1 MANILI
7 VDDEAAIAD
16 LIQLT
21 LAQAG
26 HKSETAMSGSEA
38 ADKLEKEQYDLVL
51 LDVMLPEISG
61 FELMEYLAPT
71 GTPVIFLT
79 AKAALEDRVQGLHQG
94 ADDYIVKPF
103 APAELLARVEAV
115 LRRTGRGMAVL
126 RAWDVTVDTARQ
138 QVTQNGA
145 PVELTPKEYELLLLL
160 LRNRGRALYRDYI
173 LETVWGLDAELDTAR
188 TVDTHIR
195 RLRRKLGWDS
205 QIETVWRV
213 GYCLQPEEP
222 KQEVPR

>member
-79 AKAALEDRVQGLHQG
+79 AN
-94 ADDYIVKPF
+94 
-103 APAELLARVEAV
+103 
-115 LRRTGRGMAVL
+115 LRR
-126 RAWDVTVDTARQ
+126 
-138 QVTQNGA
+138 
-145 PVELTPKEYELLLLL
+145 
-160 LRNRGRALYRDYI
+160 RGRWR
-173 LETVWGLDAELDTAR
+173 TGCGGCGWGR
-188 TVDTHIR
+188 TTT
-195 RLRRKLGWDS
+195 S
-205 QIETVWRV
+205 
-213 GYCLQPEEP
+213 
-222 KQEVPR
+222 

>member
-79 AKAALEDRVQGLHQG
+79 AKGALADRVRGLRLG
-94 ADDYIVKPF
+94 ADDYIVKGGGGAAAQRAAGHGAGVRAGSGPGGPHREAGRPADRAHAPGVRPVF
-103 APAELLARVEAV
+103 AF
-115 LRRTGRGMAVL
+115 
-126 RAWDVTVDTARQ
+126 
-138 QVTQNGA
+138 GA
-145 PVELTPKEYELLLLL
+145 QPWA
-160 LRNRGRALYRDYI
+160 GALPGCD
-173 LETVWGLDAELDTAR
+173 L
-188 TVDTHIR
+188 
-195 RLRRKLGWDS
+195 
-205 QIETVWRV
+205 
-213 GYCLQPEEP
+213 
-222 KQEVPR
+222 

>member
-79 AKAALEDRVQGLHQG
+79 AKGALADRVRGCG
-94 ADDYIVKPF
+94 WG
-103 APAELLARVEAV
+103 
-115 LRRTGRGMAVL
+115 RT
-126 RAWDVTVDTARQ
+126 TT
-138 QVTQNGA
+138 
-145 PVELTPKEYELLLLL
+145 
-160 LRNRGRALYRDYI
+160 
-173 LETVWGLDAELDTAR
+173 
-188 TVDTHIR
+188 
-195 RLRRKLGWDS
+195 S
-205 QIETVWRV
+205 
-213 GYCLQPEEP
+213 
-222 KQEVPR
+222 

>member
-26 HKSETAMSGSEA
+26 HKSETVMSGSEA

-79 AKAALEDRVQGLHQG
+79 AKGALADRVRGLRLG

-103 APAELLARVEAV
+103 EPMERIARVEAV
-115 LRRTGRGMAVL
+115 LRRSGRLG
-126 RAWDVTVDTARQ
+126 TVRVFGLEVDPAGRIVKRDGRQ
-138 QVTQNGA
+138 IA
-145 PVELTPKEYELLLLL
+145 LTPREFDLFLLLV
-160 LRNRGRALYRDYI
+160 RNRGLALYRDVIY
-173 LETVWGLDAELDTAR
+173 ERVWGDIAEDDTRTLDLHIQRLRKKLGLQKEIR
-188 TVDTHIR
+188 TVYKI
-195 RLRRKLGWDS
+195 
-205 QIETVWRV
+205 
-213 GYCLQPEEP
+213 GYMLEAE
-222 KQEVPR
+222 

>member
-71 GTPVIFLT
+71 GTPVIFSRYST
-79 AKAALEDRVQGLHQG
+79 
-94 ADDYIVKPF
+94 
-103 APAELLARVEAV
+103 
-115 LRRTGRGMAVL
+115 
-126 RAWDVTVDTARQ
+126 
-138 QVTQNGA
+138 
-145 PVELTPKEYELLLLL
+145 
-160 LRNRGRALYRDYI
+160 
-173 LETVWGLDAELDTAR
+173 
-188 TVDTHIR
+188 
-195 RLRRKLGWDS
+195 
-205 QIETVWRV
+205 
-213 GYCLQPEEP
+213 
-222 KQEVPR
+222 